1 MRRVRSV
8 SPMAV
13 AAAVFLLVLTISFR
27 ASARSTSASIDVR
40 TAAQSSAADAGNF
53 TGPGS
58 CSAVACHGSIRP
70 VAGSRILQTEYS
82 TWVSQDRHARAT
94 DVLSNAVS
102 VRMGRILGIGRPDQA
117 QKCLACHSLD
127 APEAQRA
134 RNFTTEGV
142 SCEACH
148 GPATGWLGYHVTKD
162 AKHDE
167 SVRRGM
173 YDTKDLVKRT
183 DKCLTCHL
191 GTSEKWVDHEMI
203 AAGHPDLV
211 FDLEAFSSA
220 MPRHWRESPDADAF
234 RLVRTFAVG
243 QLVHLRSSLDRVAR
257 RLKGPVWP
265 EYAEL
270 DCFACHHSLTRA
282 EDSWRQAEGYEQ
294 RPRPGNPPL
303 NVSRWVTARHV
314 LETLDPQAATELD
327 AIMPKLVIEASR
339 LRTKEDDVVAFANQA
354 RAIVDRGVARAVAST
369 PTAEATSRMLRA
381 IFADAAGIAGRG
393 ERAAEQAAMAVE
405 TLSSALARARGQDP
419 AAMKTTFAELF
430 QQFESPRAFDP
441 RRFVAAMKKVEGA
454 TRQAYGLMTH
464 GSCWLMAPGLKTR
477 PTAQCAERRSLV
489 RLHDRRAYAGSTR
502 NTCAAPAASRTY
514 SPSFK
519 SSRAQRYR

>member
-8 SPMAV
+8 SPVAV
-13 AAAVFLLVLTISFR
+13 AAVVFLLVLTISLR
-27 ASARSTSASIDVR
+27 ASARSTSAPGARLDAF
-40 TAAQSSAADAGNF
+40 TAQSSAADAGNF

-94 DVLSNAVS
+94 EVLSNAVS
-102 VRMGRILGIGRPDQA
+102 VRMGRILGIGRPDQS
-117 QKCLACHSLD
+117 QKCLVCHSLD

-162 AKHDE
+162 AKRDE

-173 YDTKDLVKRT
+173 YDTKDVVKRT
-183 DKCLTCHL
+183 EKCLTCHL

-211 FDLEAFSSA
+211 FDLEAFSAA
-220 MPRHWRESPDADAF
+220 MPRHWRESTDADAF

-243 QLVHLRSSLDRVAR
+243 QLVHLRSSLDRVVR
-257 RLKGPVWP
+257 RVRGPVWP

-282 EDSWRQAEGYEQ
+282 EDSWRQAQGYEH

-314 LETLDPQAATELD
+314 LEALDPSAAAELD
-327 AIMPKLVIEASR
+327 GVMPKLVIEASR
-339 LRTKEDDVVAFANQA
+339 LRTKEDDVVAFANRA
-354 RAIVDRGVARAVAST
+354 RAIVDRGVARALAST
-369 PTAEATSRMLRA
+369 LTAETTQRMLRA
-381 IFADAAGIAGRG
+381 IFADAPEIAERG

-419 AAMKTTFAELF
+419 AAMKSTFAELF
-430 QQFESPRAFDP
+430 QQFESPSSYDP
-441 RRFVAAMKKVEGA
+441 RKFVAAMKKVEGA
-454 TRQAYGLMTH
+454 TRQA
-464 GSCWLMAPGLKTR
+464 
-477 PTAQCAERRSLV
+477 Q
-489 RLHDRRAYAGSTR
+489 
-502 NTCAAPAASRTY
+502 
-514 SPSFK
+514 
-519 SSRAQRYR
+519 